1 MFSDTLSKIAVHHS
15 HNPTAKEIFEQKI
28 ERCDMPRLANKIAI
42 ITGGAG
48 GIGRAAAKLFVEEG
62 AHVNLVDLD
71 ETALRDAVQSIG
83 DENVSYAVADTTQP
97 DQVQRFVNAA
107 VERHGGVDIFVANA
121 GIEGEINSII
131 DTPVEMFDKV
141 MCVNVRGV
149 WLGLKYVMPV
159 MRERGGGSIVITSS
173 GAGIQ
178 GSPGMSPYSA
188 SKHAVI
194 GLMRS
199 AAMEGA
205 SMGIRVNTV
214 NPSATQTRMMRS
226 IEEQWISKGRKGF
239 TTLKEAQKTN
249 ASGNPFRRYGEPE
262 EVGRLMMFLAS
273 DESSYCNG
281 GVYMVDGGN
290 TAGRV

>member
-1 MFSDTLSKIAVHHS
+1 
-15 HNPTAKEIFEQKI
+15 
-28 ERCDMPRLANKIAI
+28 MPRLTDKVAI

-48 GIGRAAAKLFVEEG
+48 GIGRAAGKLFAEEG
-62 AHVNLVDLD
+62 AHVILVDLN
-71 ETALRDAVQSIG
+71 ESALQDAVQSIG
-83 DENVSYAVADTTQP
+83 DENVSYFVADTTQP

-107 VERHGGVDIFVANA
+107 VERHGGVDIFIANA

-141 MCVNVRGV
+141 MSVNVKGV

-159 MRERGGGSIVITSS
+159 MAERGGGSIVITSS
-173 GAGIQ
+173 TAGVR
-178 GSPGMSPYSA
+178 GSAGMSPYA
-188 SKHAVI
+188 TSKHAVI
-194 GLMRS
+194 GMMRS

-205 SMGIRVNTV
+205 SIGIRVNTV
-214 NPSATQTRMMRS
+214 NPSPIQTRMMRS
-226 IEEQWISKGRKGF
+226 IEEQRVYKGTEGF
-239 TTLKEAQKTN
+239 ATVVEAQK
-249 ASGNPFRRYGEPE
+249 AIAEGNPLRRYGEPE